1 MMSDPEGPPPRPSI
15 TPAEPVHGVPSVAAP
30 QETSRKVAPAATPP
44 PQPVAAPAVTPLR
57 IQIVSTP
64 PGAEIRYGKDTLG
77 VAPLDLSV
85 SRMVASHP
93 IQARL
98 QGHRDSEAYCRVT
111 EEDLKGDTTRC
122 EVSLKR
128 LRKTRSKAP
137 STDSP
142 PVKSSPS
149 KAKSK
154 GKPKIHMID

>member
-1 MMSDPEGPPPRPSI
+1 MPL
-15 TPAEPVHGVPSVAAP
+15 VA
-30 QETSRKVAPAATPP
+30 TSKEASPKVAPAVTPP
-44 PQPVAAPAVTPLR
+44 PAPQPAAAPAVTPLR

-64 PGAEIRYGKDTLG
+64 PGAEIRYGKDILG
-77 VAPLDLSV
+77 EAPLDLSV

-137 STDSP
+137 STDPP

-149 KAKSK
+149 KGKSK